1 MICPVHIL
9 HLSFL
14 IVRIQF
20 WPHIKLMIICMLV
33 IPYFDGSFYV
43 YNHLVRPYLSI
54 NPQVIVD
61 AFNKLMVLLHKRD
74 HFVAEAEKYIKENGP
89 EALEKLIA
97 NEVWTT
103 WKLGLSLC

>member
-1 MICPVHIL
+1 MCMKCLVYIL

-20 WPHIKLMIICMLV
+20 WPHIKLMIICLLV

-43 YNHLVRPYLSI
+43 YNHLVRPCLFI

-61 AFNKLMVLLHKRD
+61 KFKKWMVLLHKRD
-74 HFVAEAEKYIKENGP
+74 HFLAEAERYIKENGL

-103 WKLGLSLC
+103 W